1 MSLLEQIR
9 LAIRW
14 RLWRL
19 VKPLYLRR
27 WDIFCWAAKR
37 YRNIFL
43 RRVVFIG
50 ITGSSGKTTTKEI
63 TAAVL
68 SSRYKGHKNLNTRN
82 ISVDIAKTIF
92 EVMPWDRFCV
102 QELSVGSM
110 VLKSVESTFEESI
123 EMIKPKIAVVTNVSM
138 DHISEFGTKE
148 NIAAEKGKLISA
160 LPPHGT
166 AILNADD
173 EHVMAMRQR
182 FAGRIITFG
191 TAPEATVR
199 AENISSIWPERLSFT
214 VHYAGKSS
222 VVQTQLCGKHWA
234 HSVLA
239 AIATGI
245 AMDVPFTM
253 AVKSVHMFPPWRLRL
268 CPVTHPDG
276 ITFVRDDWKAP
287 LSTVGPALDFLKQ
300 ARANRK
306 IAIVGTLSDY
316 RGDASAQYIKV
327 ARQALEAADFVFFV
341 GQWASRCLRAKRHP
355 QDDALRAFSNVE
367 DISKFLL
374 SFLEP
379 GDLVLL
385 KGRTTIDRLGKIIDT
400 CSNASFKSRGMSSTT
415 GLPEEDNHKNQITAP
430 RELFAK
436 PLKASLLHPDQVVVG
451 LGNTGE
457 HFRNTRH
464 NIGHRVVDVIA
475 DTYKAEWRQEGKAL
489 LARIDRQGK
498 SVYLVKAS
506 TKVNDTG
513 QVLLQL
519 ADQMR
524 LEPSE
529 CILVHDELDLALG
542 VMRLRTKGSAG
553 GHNGIRSIIDAFQ
566 SEDFRRMKLG
576 IGRPER
582 KDQIMEYVLQ
592 EFPSADCLTVEEV
605 CINAAK
611 RVLDYID
618 HSDVTASQITRIGA
632 QHPAESQ

>member
-1 MSLLEQIR
+1 
-9 LAIRW
+9 
-14 RLWRL
+14 
-19 VKPLYLRR
+19 
-27 WDIFCWAAKR
+27 
-37 YRNIFL
+37 
-43 RRVVFIG
+43 
-50 ITGSSGKTTTKEI
+50 
-63 TAAVL
+63 
-68 SSRYKGHKNLNTRN
+68 
-82 ISVDIAKTIF
+82 
-92 EVMPWDRFCV
+92 MPWDRYCI
-102 QELSVGSM
+102 QELSIGSM
-110 VLKSVESTFEESI
+110 VLKTIESSFEESI
-123 EMIKPKIAVVTNVSM
+123 EMIKPKIAVVTNVGM
-138 DHISEFGTKE
+138 DHISEFGTIA
-148 NIAAEKGKLISA
+148 NIAAEKGKLVSA

-199 AENISSIWPERLSFT
+199 ADNISSIWPERLSFT

-268 CPVTHPDG
+268 CPETHPDG

-300 ARANRK
+300 ARAHRK
-306 IAIVGTLSDY
+306 IAIIGTLSDY
-316 RGDASAQYIKV
+316 RGDASTQYIKV
-327 ARQALEAADFVFFV
+327 ARQALESADFVFFV

-374 SFLEP
+374 SFLES

-400 CSNASFKSRGMSSTT
+400 CSNTSFKSRGMSSTT
-415 GLPEEDNHKNQITAP
+415 GLPEEDNHKNLIIAP

-457 HFRNTRH
+457 QFRNTRH

-475 DTYKAEWRQEGKAL
+475 DTYKAEWRREGQAL
-489 LARIDRQGK
+489 LARIDRKGK
-498 SVYLVKAS
+498 SVYLVKAL

-513 QVLLQL
+513 EVLLQL

-542 VMRLRTKGSAG
+542 VMRLRTKKGSAG

-576 IGRPER
+576 IGRP
-582 KDQIMEYVLQ
+582 DQKNHIMEYVLQ
-592 EFPSADCLTVEEV
+592 EFPPADRLTVEEV
-605 CINAAK
+605 CANAAK

-618 HSDVTASQITRIGA
+618 HSGVTASQIPRIRA
-632 QHPAESQ
+632 QHPAEHQ